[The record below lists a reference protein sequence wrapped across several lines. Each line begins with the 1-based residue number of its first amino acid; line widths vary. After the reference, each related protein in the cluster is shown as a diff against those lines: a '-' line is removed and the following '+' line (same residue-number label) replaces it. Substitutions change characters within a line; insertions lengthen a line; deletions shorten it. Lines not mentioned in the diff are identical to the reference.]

1 MNQSEATSLAARKRG
16 KWGYIWPMW
25 TTLLLHLLA
34 ILLFTTGFLL
44 TRTEL
49 PYHSHCSDV
58 SHSPCFSSNN
68 NGSCWTKPATNRLLI
83 IVLDALRFDFV
94 APSTFFA
101 ESKPWMDKLRV
112 LKNAASTRP
121 LSARIFK
128 AIADPPTTSL
138 QRLKGLTTG
147 GLPTFVDVGNSF
159 GAPAIVED
167 NFINQ
172 LVQNGKKVVMMG
184 DDTWTQLFPHHFER
198 SYPYPSFNVKDL
210 HTVDNGC
217 IEHLLPSLY
226 EEDWDVLIAH
236 FLGVDHA
243 GHIFGVDSTP
253 MIEKLEQYN
262 TILERVIEVLENQS
276 GPGSSHENT
285 MLVVMGD
292 HGQTL
297 NGDHGGGSAEEVETA
312 IFAMSFKK
320 PLSSVPSEFDSCSC
334 QLDLDGKNVCIST
347 MQQLDFAVTVSA
359 LLGIPFPYG
368 SIGHINPELYA
379 LGADSWNSDAS
390 QKLSESDIWMQN
402 YANALCI
409 NSWQVKRYV
418 DAYSTSSAVGFSHD
432 DLSRIASVYAQV
444 ENHWSHSTKK
454 LLLDRQNDSDTLV
467 PALKRQIDAYFKFL
481 TTVSELARSKW
492 TEFDLN
498 MMGTGIG
505 IMANK
510 KHGVMFSSSGD
521 SCIITGSIF
530 TIFLLGIRAC
540 SFLSNMEEG
549 KVANFLL
556 STSGIVT
563 LRQSVIQG
571 KLLKESIGFLIL
583 STLCR
588 FAIEVGLSKQAATS
602 AFMKDYTSW
611 IINIASGLPVWD
623 YAAEVIP
630 MVVLILLAAWL
641 YKATSGSLFD
651 WPWKYVILG
660 TILSYML
667 IIVHWIT
674 DSDRFGGTLMPQNIG
689 RTYIP
694 RIIYAIALGQLL
706 LLTFGQLFK
715 NSSLDCKTILVA
727 KTMAILSAWSS
738 TVILLSGKQGPM
750 VAFASIVG
758 GALSFCALMLY
769 KLAISC
775 CMILQIHLCHG
786 FTYAANICRL
796 AMGYFIMKFVN
807 VEGGKDEPHRS
818 FSIMQWSLFAT
829 CLFFC
834 SGHWCAFDGLRYGA
848 AFIGF
853 EEFVL
858 VRQAIL
864 LAIDTFGFSIILPV
878 FGLPLLVATK
888 YQANLGK
895 HFIFTQLSQ
904 MYTTYGLI
912 TAITTTFTILCVT
925 IQRRHLMVWGLFAPK
940 FVFDVF
946 NLILTDDLKAEA
958 NAGDTEF
965 QAGYSLLVIQS
976 HDKTLQPDP
985 CLKSTCVH
993 GTKALLLYAS
1003 IYLLALGGGGIRGC
1017 VPALGADQFDENK
1030 PKEGVQLA
1038 SFFNWFLFSITIGAS
1053 LGVTF
1058 VVYVSTESQWYKGF
1072 IISMSCS
1079 ATGLIFIAL
1088 GKRFYR
1094 ARVPGE
1100 SPLLSVL
1107 QVLVVT
1113 VKNWRVKVPLDS
1125 DELYEIQSHESNL
1138 KKKLIPHTNQF
1149 RVLDK
1154 AAVLPEGIEA
1164 RRWKVCTVTQ
1174 VEEVKI
1180 LTRMMPILL
1189 STIIMNTSLA
1199 QLQTF
1204 SIQQGTLMNTYIGKL
1219 NIPAASIPIIPLVFM
1234 TLLIPVYEFAFVP
1247 LVRRITGHPN
1257 GITELQRVGVG
1268 LVLSAISMVIAGA
1281 IEVKRKHEFNDH
1293 NQHRIS
1299 LFWLSFHYAIFGIA
1313 DMFTLVGLL
1322 EFFYKEAPQGMRSL
1336 STSFSFLSLSIGYYL
1351 STAFVELINL
1361 VTGKIAKSK
1370 KGWLEGRDLNRNHV
1384 ELFYW
1389 FLAILSII
1397 NFVIYLMCAKWYKYQ
1412 SVVPFD
1418 TGMLLKDPP
1427 PRNDE
1432 NVYST
1437 SFVSTVQNIPLNE
1450 EK

>member
-1 MNQSEATSLAARKRG
+1 MNRTPKRG
-16 KWGYIWPMW
+16 FSLIDFGCRDFKARISRSGNDVVGGEKAWEVGIHMADVDDAVAPLHYRFSPHRNRASLSEPLLPRVPLTVSSSSFSMLSGLI
-25 TTLLLHLLA
+25 LLL
-34 ILLFTTGFLL
+34 
-44 TRTEL
+44 
-49 PYHSHCSDV
+49 P
-58 SHSPCFSSNN
+58 
-68 NGSCWTKPATNRLLI
+68 
-83 IVLDALRFDFV
+83 
-94 APSTFFA
+94 APSLQ
-101 ESKPWMDKLRV
+101 PWMDKRV
-112 LKNAASTRP
+112 LKNVASTRP

-159 GAPAIVED
+159 SAPAIVED

-172 LVQNGKKVVMMG
+172 
-184 DDTWTQLFPHHFER
+184 
-198 SYPYPSFNVKDL
+198 
-210 HTVDNGC
+210 VDNGC
-217 IEHLLPSLY
+217 IEHLLLSLY

-262 TILERVIEVLENQS
+262 TILES

-320 PLSSVPSEFDSCSC
+320 PLSFVPPEFDSCSC
-334 QLDLDGKNVCIST
+334 QLDL
-347 MQQLDFAVTVSA
+347 
-359 LLGIPFPYG
+359 
-368 SIGHINPELYA
+368 
-379 LGADSWNSDAS
+379 
-390 QKLSESDIWMQN
+390 
-402 YANALCI
+402 
-409 NSWQVKRYV
+409 
-418 DAYSTSSAVGFSHD
+418 
-432 DLSRIASVYAQV
+432 
-444 ENHWSHSTKK
+444 
-454 LLLDRQNDSDTLV
+454 
-467 PALKRQIDAYFKFL
+467 
-481 TTVSELARSKW
+481 
-492 TEFDLN
+492 
-498 MMGTGIG
+498 
-505 IMANK
+505 
-510 KHGVMFSSSGD
+510 
-521 SCIITGSIF
+521 
-530 TIFLLGIRAC
+530 
-540 SFLSNMEEG
+540 
-549 KVANFLL
+549 
-556 STSGIVT
+556 
-563 LRQSVIQG
+563 
-571 KLLKESIGFLIL
+571 SIGFLIL

-602 AFMKDYTSW
+602 AFMKDFTSW

-641 YKATSGSLFD
+641 YKAASGSFFD
-651 WPWKYVILG
+651 WPWK
-660 TILSYML
+660 
-667 IIVHWIT
+667 
-674 DSDRFGGTLMPQNIG
+674 
-689 RTYIP
+689 
-694 RIIYAIALGQLL
+694 
-706 LLTFGQLFK
+706 
-715 NSSLDCKTILVA
+715 
-727 KTMAILSAWSS
+727 
-738 TVILLSGKQGPM
+738 
-750 VAFASIVG
+750 
-758 GALSFCALMLY
+758 
-769 KLAISC
+769 
-775 CMILQIHLCHG
+775 
-786 FTYAANICRL
+786 
-796 AMGYFIMKFVN
+796 
-807 VEGGKDEPHRS
+807 
-818 FSIMQWSLFAT
+818 
-829 CLFFC
+829 
-834 SGHWCAFDGLRYGA
+834 CAFDGLRYGA

-904 MYTTYGLI
+904 IDVYNVWAHDSNYNYFHNIMCHNSKAAPPDGLGFI
-912 TAITTTFTILCVT
+912 CSETRTKATLTSTLAMSSIRGMNGELNFDQEFNYQPLLVKHGTFIR
-925 IQRRHLMVWGLFAPK
+925 IHYHEEDMRNEAKGHGLASCCCHWSNHGAK
-940 FVFDVF
+940 
-946 NLILTDDLKAEA
+946 DLKAEA
-958 NAGDTEF
+958 EAEANVGDVEY
-965 QAGYSLLVIQS
+965 QARKTPRQGGYRATYFIFVCSTKANSLVLTAAMMLLDNIGFVANMVSLVLYFMNVMHFDYSGSATTTTNLLGTAFLLTIVGGFISDTYMNRLNTCILFGIIQLLGYSLLVIQS

-993 GTKALLLYAS
+993 GTKALLFYAS

-1017 VPALGADQFDENK
+1017 VPALGADQFDEKK
-1030 PKEGVQLA
+1030 PKEHAQLA

-1079 ATGLIFIAL
+1079 AVGLIFIAS
-1088 GKRFYR
+1088 GKRFYH

-1100 SPLLSVL
+1100 SPLLRVL

-1113 VKNWRVKVPLDS
+1113 VRNWMVKVPLDS
-1125 DELYEIQSHESNL
+1125 DELYEIQSHESSL

-1154 AAVLPEGIEA
+1154 AAVLPEGNEA

-1234 TLLIPVYEFAFVP
+1234 TLLIPVYEFAFIP

-1268 LVLSAISMVIAGA
+1268 LVLSAISMVIAGV

-1361 VTGKIAKSK
+1361 VTSKIGKSK

-1384 ELFYW
+1384 QLFYW
-1389 FLAILSII
+1389 FLAILSLI
-1397 NFVIYLMCAKWYKYQ
+1397 NFLIYLMCAKWYKYQ

-1418 TGMLLKDPP
+1418 KGMLLKDPP

-1437 SFVSTVQNIPLNE
+1437 SFVSTVQNIPQNE
-1450 EK
+1450 DK

>member
-1 MNQSEATSLAARKRG
+1 MNRTPKRG
-16 KWGYIWPMW
+16 FSLIDFGCRDFKARISRSGN
-25 TTLLLHLLA
+25 
-34 ILLFTTGFLL
+34 
-44 TRTEL
+44 
-49 PYHSHCSDV
+49 DV
-58 SHSPCFSSNN
+58 VGGEKAWEVGIHM
-68 NGSCWTKPATNRLLI
+68 AD
-83 IVLDALRFDFV
+83 VDDAV
-94 APSTFFA
+94 APLHYRFSPHRNRASLSEPLLPRVPLTVSSSSFSMLS
-101 ESKPWMDKLRV
+101 ESKPWMDKRV
-112 LKNAASTRP
+112 LKNVASTRP

-159 GAPAIVED
+159 SAPAIVED

-172 LVQNGKKVVMMG
+172 KVVMMG

-217 IEHLLPSLY
+217 IEHLLLSLY

-262 TILERVIEVLENQS
+262 TILES

-320 PLSSVPSEFDSCSC
+320 PLSFVPPEFDSCSC
-334 QLDLDGKNVCIST
+334 QLDL
-347 MQQLDFAVTVSA
+347 
-359 LLGIPFPYG
+359 
-368 SIGHINPELYA
+368 
-379 LGADSWNSDAS
+379 
-390 QKLSESDIWMQN
+390 
-402 YANALCI
+402 
-409 NSWQVKRYV
+409 
-418 DAYSTSSAVGFSHD
+418 
-432 DLSRIASVYAQV
+432 
-444 ENHWSHSTKK
+444 
-454 LLLDRQNDSDTLV
+454 
-467 PALKRQIDAYFKFL
+467 
-481 TTVSELARSKW
+481 
-492 TEFDLN
+492 
-498 MMGTGIG
+498 
-505 IMANK
+505 
-510 KHGVMFSSSGD
+510 
-521 SCIITGSIF
+521 
-530 TIFLLGIRAC
+530 
-540 SFLSNMEEG
+540 
-549 KVANFLL
+549 
-556 STSGIVT
+556 
-563 LRQSVIQG
+563 
-571 KLLKESIGFLIL
+571 SIGFLIL

-602 AFMKDYTSW
+602 AFMKDFTSW

-641 YKATSGSLFD
+641 YKAASGSFFD
-651 WPWKYVILG
+651 WPWK
-660 TILSYML
+660 
-667 IIVHWIT
+667 
-674 DSDRFGGTLMPQNIG
+674 
-689 RTYIP
+689 
-694 RIIYAIALGQLL
+694 
-706 LLTFGQLFK
+706 
-715 NSSLDCKTILVA
+715 
-727 KTMAILSAWSS
+727 
-738 TVILLSGKQGPM
+738 
-750 VAFASIVG
+750 
-758 GALSFCALMLY
+758 
-769 KLAISC
+769 
-775 CMILQIHLCHG
+775 
-786 FTYAANICRL
+786 
-796 AMGYFIMKFVN
+796 
-807 VEGGKDEPHRS
+807 
-818 FSIMQWSLFAT
+818 
-829 CLFFC
+829 
-834 SGHWCAFDGLRYGA
+834 CAFDGLRYGA

-864 LAIDTFGFSIILPV
+864 LAIHTFGFSIILPV

-904 MYTTYGLI
+904 
-912 TAITTTFTILCVT
+912 
-925 IQRRHLMVWGLFAPK
+925 
-940 FVFDVF
+940 
-946 NLILTDDLKAEA
+946 DLKAEA
-958 NAGDTEF
+958 EAEANVGDVEY
-965 QAGYSLLVIQS
+965 QARKTPRQGGYRATYFIFAMMLLDNIGFVANMVSLVLYFMNVMHFDYSGSATTTTNLLGTAFLLTIVGGFISDTYMNRLNTCILFGIIQLLGYSLLVIQS

-993 GTKALLLYAS
+993 GTKALLFYAS

-1017 VPALGADQFDENK
+1017 VPALGADQFDEKK
-1030 PKEGVQLA
+1030 PKEHAQLA
-1038 SFFNWFLFSITIGAS
+1038 SFFNWFLFSITVGAS

-1079 ATGLIFIAL
+1079 AVGLIFIAS
-1088 GKRFYR
+1088 GKRFYH

-1100 SPLLSVL
+1100 SPLLRVL

-1113 VKNWRVKVPLDS
+1113 VRNWRVKVPLDS
-1125 DELYEIQSHESNL
+1125 DELYEIQSHESSL

-1154 AAVLPEGIEA
+1154 AAVLPEGNEA

-1234 TLLIPVYEFAFVP
+1234 TLLIPVYEFAFIP

-1268 LVLSAISMVIAGA
+1268 LVLSAISMVIAGV

-1361 VTGKIAKSK
+1361 VTSKIGKSK

-1384 ELFYW
+1384 QLFYW
-1389 FLAILSII
+1389 FLAILSLI
-1397 NFVIYLMCAKWYKYQ
+1397 NFLIYLMCAKWYKYQ

-1418 TGMLLKDPP
+1418 KGMLLKDPP

-1437 SFVSTVQNIPLNE
+1437 SFVSTVQNIPQNE
-1450 EK
+1450 DK

>member
-1 MNQSEATSLAARKRG
+1 MNRTPKRG
-16 KWGYIWPMW
+16 FSLIDFGCRDFKARISRSGN
-25 TTLLLHLLA
+25 
-34 ILLFTTGFLL
+34 
-44 TRTEL
+44 
-49 PYHSHCSDV
+49 DV
-58 SHSPCFSSNN
+58 VGGEKAWEVGIHM
-68 NGSCWTKPATNRLLI
+68 AD
-83 IVLDALRFDFV
+83 VDDAV
-94 APSTFFA
+94 APLHYRFSPHRNRASLSEPLLPRVPLTVSSSSFSMLS
-101 ESKPWMDKLRV
+101 ESKPWMDKRV
-112 LKNAASTRP
+112 LKNVASTRP

-159 GAPAIVED
+159 SAPAIVED

-172 LVQNGKKVVMMG
+172 KVVMMG

-217 IEHLLPSLY
+217 IEHLLLSLY

-262 TILERVIEVLENQS
+262 TILES

-320 PLSSVPSEFDSCSC
+320 PLSFVPPEFDSCSC
-334 QLDLDGKNVCIST
+334 QLDLGKQEAWCNVLI
-347 MQQLDFAVTVSA
+347 
-359 LLGIPFPYG
+359 
-368 SIGHINPELYA
+368 
-379 LGADSWNSDAS
+379 
-390 QKLSESDIWMQN
+390 IWRFLH
-402 YANALCI
+402 Y
-409 NSWQVKRYV
+409 
-418 DAYSTSSAVGFSHD
+418 
-432 DLSRIASVYAQV
+432 
-444 ENHWSHSTKK
+444 HWLNFH
-454 LLLDRQNDSDTLV
+454 N
-467 PALKRQIDAYFKFL
+467 FL
-481 TTVSELARSKW
+481 TGHLCMQFPFKQ
-492 TEFDLN
+492 FY
-498 MMGTGIG
+498 
-505 IMANK
+505 
-510 KHGVMFSSSGD
+510 
-521 SCIITGSIF
+521 
-530 TIFLLGIRAC
+530 LGG
-540 SFLSNMEEG
+540 M
-549 KVANFLL
+549 
-556 STSGIVT
+556 
-563 LRQSVIQG
+563 
-571 KLLKESIGFLIL
+571 ESIKFSFEHIWNCDITPISYPGEAANRI
-583 STLCR
+583 
-588 FAIEVGLSKQAATS
+588 GLSKQAATS
-602 AFMKDYTSW
+602 AFMKDFTSW

-641 YKATSGSLFD
+641 YKAASGSFFD
-651 WPWKYVILG
+651 WPWK
-660 TILSYML
+660 
-667 IIVHWIT
+667 
-674 DSDRFGGTLMPQNIG
+674 
-689 RTYIP
+689 
-694 RIIYAIALGQLL
+694 
-706 LLTFGQLFK
+706 
-715 NSSLDCKTILVA
+715 
-727 KTMAILSAWSS
+727 
-738 TVILLSGKQGPM
+738 
-750 VAFASIVG
+750 
-758 GALSFCALMLY
+758 
-769 KLAISC
+769 
-775 CMILQIHLCHG
+775 
-786 FTYAANICRL
+786 
-796 AMGYFIMKFVN
+796 
-807 VEGGKDEPHRS
+807 
-818 FSIMQWSLFAT
+818 
-829 CLFFC
+829 
-834 SGHWCAFDGLRYGA
+834 CAFDGLRYGA

-864 LAIDTFGFSIILPV
+864 LAIHTFGFSIILPV

-904 MYTTYGLI
+904 
-912 TAITTTFTILCVT
+912 
-925 IQRRHLMVWGLFAPK
+925 
-940 FVFDVF
+940 
-946 NLILTDDLKAEA
+946 DLKAEA
-958 NAGDTEF
+958 EAEANVGDVEY
-965 QAGYSLLVIQS
+965 QARKTPRQGGYRATYFIFAMMLLDNIGFVANMVSLVLYFMNVMHFDYSGSATTTTNLLGTAFLLTIVGGFISDTYMNRLNTCILFGIIQLLGYSLLVIQS

-993 GTKALLLYAS
+993 GTKALLFYAS

-1017 VPALGADQFDENK
+1017 VPALGADQFDEKK
-1030 PKEGVQLA
+1030 PKEHAQLA
-1038 SFFNWFLFSITIGAS
+1038 SFFNWFLFSITVGAS

-1079 ATGLIFIAL
+1079 AVGLIFIAS
-1088 GKRFYR
+1088 GKRFYH

-1100 SPLLSVL
+1100 SPLLRVL

-1113 VKNWRVKVPLDS
+1113 VRNWRVKVPLDS
-1125 DELYEIQSHESNL
+1125 DELYEIQSHESSL

-1154 AAVLPEGIEA
+1154 AAVLPEGNEA

-1234 TLLIPVYEFAFVP
+1234 TLLIPVYEFAFIP

-1268 LVLSAISMVIAGA
+1268 LVLSAISMVIAGV

-1361 VTGKIAKSK
+1361 VTSKIGKSK

-1384 ELFYW
+1384 QLFYW
-1389 FLAILSII
+1389 FLAILSLI
-1397 NFVIYLMCAKWYKYQ
+1397 NFLIYLMCAKWYKYQ

-1418 TGMLLKDPP
+1418 KGMLLKDPP

-1437 SFVSTVQNIPLNE
+1437 SFVSTVQNIPQNE
-1450 EK
+1450 DK